1 MVSNSH
7 GGLSPFITLTCTL
20 IVNCYSKYVI
30 VMVYAELAFGGFPG
44 EVLYCTHTIT
54 QHIVL

>member
-30 VMVYAELAFGGFPG
+30 VMVYAELASG